1 MVVRGAYHMGASV
14 AVKEAAEQQPGR
26 ERLAMEAFARALEIV
41 PATLAQNAGVD
52 RLDTLL
58 AHRAAHRTGSGDHG
72 IARNGEVTSM
82 SGVLVPQETVLHG
95 LELACETACGLLRV
109 DQVISARGD

>member
-1 MVVRGAYHMGASV
+1 MGASL
-14 AVKEAAEQQPGR
+14 AIKEAAEQQAGR
-26 ERLAMEAFARALEIV
+26 ERLAMEAFARALEVV
-41 PATLAQNAGVD
+41 PATLAQNAGSD

-58 AHRAAHRTGSGDHG
+58 SLRAAHRTHSGKHG
-72 IARNGEVTSM
+72 IGREGHVVPM
-82 SGVLVPQETVLHG
+82 SDVWVPADTLAHG